1 MLAYKTVWEKH
12 RGVFV
17 SSTASDELEVRYRIG
32 QWAEAPVGGL
42 LCWGSL
48 DAAVEFQAYLH
59 GRFAFEAEVEDPLP
73 LPPIRALNPDWREC
87 AEWIWLR
94 HCDPYGDNVR
104 WPAGTVAFRRVKL
117 LRRVV
122 AV

>member
-1 MLAYKTVWEKH
+1 MLVAYKTVWEKR

-17 SSTASDELEVRYRIG
+17 SAAASGELQVRYIPG

-48 DAAVEFQAYLH
+48 ESATKFRAYR
-59 GRFAFEAEVEDPLP
+59 RFVFEAEAEDPLP
-73 LPPIRALNPDWREC
+73 LPPVRVLHPEWRDF
-87 AEWIWLR
+87 AEGVWLR
-94 HCDPYGDNVR
+94 HCDPCGDNVG
-104 WPAGTVAFRRVKL
+104 WPEGTIAFRRVKI
-117 LRRVV
+117 LRRVA